1 MAESEAEREPESME
15 TEEPDTAEEEAAL
28 DLEKMARDY
37 AQYAVVNS
45 KQDVSRPTPLYR
57 N

>member
-1 MAESEAEREPESME
+1 MAESEAEREASME

-45 KQDVSRPTPLYR
+45 KQDVSRPTPLDR